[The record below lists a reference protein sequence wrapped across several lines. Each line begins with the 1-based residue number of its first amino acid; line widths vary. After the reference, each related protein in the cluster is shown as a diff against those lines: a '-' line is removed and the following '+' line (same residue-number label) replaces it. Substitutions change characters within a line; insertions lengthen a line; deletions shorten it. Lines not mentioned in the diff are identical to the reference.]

1 MREEYIQAS
10 PATLLAHYPAWYMC
24 AELERFVSSQL
35 FKDCERLAGEVDG
48 KKKRM
53 DEIKDQVI
61 QANEQLKEVS
71 RGKRTYL
78 VLL

>member
-1 MREEYIQAS
+1 M
-10 PATLLAHYPAWYMC
+10 
-24 AELERFVSSQL
+24 
-35 FKDCERLAGEVDG
+35 AGEVDG

-71 RGKRTYL
+71 CGKRTYL